1 MFVCEIVVVVVI
13 VRQYDEKLL
22 HSVEMTILYLTFT
35 SVGNYVTLSYF
46 APMTSLHNSI
56 SASVLCNWL

>member
-1 MFVCEIVVVVVI
+1 
-13 VRQYDEKLL
+13 
-22 HSVEMTILYLTFT
+22 MTILYLTFT

-56 SASVLCNWL
+56 SASVLCNWLWQRRAAGCVNQ